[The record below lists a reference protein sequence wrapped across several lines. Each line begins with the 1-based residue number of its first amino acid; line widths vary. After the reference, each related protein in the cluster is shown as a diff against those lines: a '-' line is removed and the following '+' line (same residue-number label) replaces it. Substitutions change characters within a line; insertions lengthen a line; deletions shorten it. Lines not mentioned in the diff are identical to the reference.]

1 MKHSNGTLWIVL
13 KLVVLFFIA
22 LIEPLAIR
30 INAKNQPEKA
40 FEFSTEP
47 VTTVAQTKF

>member
-13 KLVVLFFIA
+13 KLVVLLFIA

-40 FEFSTEP
+40 FEFQKR
-47 VTTVAQTKF
+47 VMTVAQTKF

>member
-22 LIEPLAIR
+22 LIEPLATR

-40 FEFSTEP
+40 FEFPAKQVKTF
-47 VTTVAQTKF
+47 AQTKF